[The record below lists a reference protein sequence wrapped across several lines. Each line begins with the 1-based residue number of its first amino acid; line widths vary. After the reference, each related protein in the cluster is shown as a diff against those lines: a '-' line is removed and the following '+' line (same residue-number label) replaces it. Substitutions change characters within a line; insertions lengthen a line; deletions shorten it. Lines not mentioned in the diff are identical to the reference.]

1 MKRTASLLFVIAV
14 LLGASTTA
22 LANSYSGTLSA
33 PTAAGASSS
42 VTWTGTVTGVIGDT
56 GGTGLINPPCT
67 STICDIY
74 TLTVNVPATFYTANP
89 NYSIHVNVTDV
100 PNNPATDIDLYVY
113 DASGNLVCDGT
124 SPSSTQEDVDCGPLV
139 AGTYQVQIVPAVA
152 VQQAYNGQIILEPEP
167 ASTVQNTGL
176 VRYRKG
182 NFTFSSPVQLV
193 RPNNVESTGSNGLF
207 LDSDGEPRV
216 VHDAVGNLYVAA
228 IQGVPAG
235 SDMWSSKDGG
245 STWNY
250 LGQPDGAQALNVL
263 SSVNGAGLGGGDEDV
278 ITLPNGQV
286 AMTSLWLGS
295 NTTCTSSNG
304 GTTWLCNPNGST
316 LPADDRQWLANYGN
330 NIVYITSK
338 QLGTVVAGPESI
350 YVAKSTDGGKT
361 FPTVSLVTTPEL
373 GIQPGDQGNII
384 TDTNGNVYTVFFD
397 TSGTIVYM
405 AKSTDGG
412 STWMIKQVYAA
423 PPCSPTLCISLV
435 HVFASITADR
445 ANNLYIVFSDG
456 SNSYYTSS
464 TDGGASWRLPTIIQS
479 GFGLKSTVEPWV
491 VAGDAGK
498 INIFFYGTT
507 NRYFMDSA
515 ANWVVYMAQS
525 QNALA
530 KVPTFSIAPA
540 TPYVIHTGAICN
552 AGTACPSGTRTM
564 LEYFFP
570 DTYLDGNALAVFP
583 DSIHVH
589 DTTGPNTAVWCV
601 KQTGGSKITGQ

>member
-1 MKRTASLLFVIAV
+1 MKRSPGLVFVTAVF
-14 LLGASTTA
+14 LGLSTTA
-22 LANSYSGTLSA
+22 LASSYSGTLSTPA
-33 PTAAGASSS
+33 VGGGNSML
-42 VTWTGTVTGVIGDT
+42 TWTGTVTGVVGST
-56 GGTGLINPPCT
+56 GGTGLVNPPCN
-67 STICDIY
+67 STLCDIY
-74 TLTVNVPATFYTANP
+74 TLTVNVPATFYSANP

-113 DASGNLVCDGT
+113 DSNGNVVCDGT
-124 SPSSTQEDVDCGPLV
+124 SSSSTAEDVDCGPLA

-152 VQQAYNGQIILEPEP
+152 VQQAYNGKIILEPEP
-167 ASTVQNTGL
+167 ASTIQHTGL

-182 NFTFSSPVQLV
+182 NFTFSSPMQLV
-193 RPNNVESTGSNGLF
+193 RPNNVESTGSNGFF

-245 STWNY
+245 NTWNY

-263 SSVNGAGLGGGDEDV
+263 SGVNGAGLGGGDEDL

-286 AMTSLWLGS
+286 DMTSLWLGS
-295 NTTCTSSNG
+295 NTTCTSSNA

-397 TSGTIVYM
+397 TSGTIVYV

-412 STWMIKQVYAA
+412 STWMIKQAYAA
-423 PPCSPTLCISLV
+423 PPCSL
-435 HVFASITADR
+435 
-445 ANNLYIVFSDG
+445 FSDCMH
-456 SNSYYTSS
+456 YV
-464 TDGGASWRLPTIIQS
+464 GARVCFDR
-479 GFGLKSTVEPWV
+479 G
-491 VAGDAGK
+491 
-498 INIFFYGTT
+498 
-507 NRYFMDSA
+507 
-515 ANWVVYMAQS
+515 
-525 QNALA
+525 
-530 KVPTFSIAPA
+530 
-540 TPYVIHTGAICN
+540 
-552 AGTACPSGTRTM
+552 
-564 LEYFFP
+564 
-570 DTYLDGNALAVFP
+570 
-583 DSIHVH
+583 
-589 DTTGPNTAVWCV
+589 
-601 KQTGGSKITGQ
+601 